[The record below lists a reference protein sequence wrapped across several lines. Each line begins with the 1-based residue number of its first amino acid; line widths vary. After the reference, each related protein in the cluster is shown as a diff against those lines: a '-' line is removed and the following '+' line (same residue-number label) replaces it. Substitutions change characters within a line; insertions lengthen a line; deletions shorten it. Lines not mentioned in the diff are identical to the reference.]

1 MVKYMLRTKYR
12 AKDDGELSAQLSA
25 GEESEKIETSAEVSA
40 VDISV
45 NAETFTKDSNT
56 NEDKDTIIQA
66 TLEQER
72 KRAQS
77 FMTLE
82 KQAQRLGVSFN
93 AAQAIQDGMSL
104 EEAKSIILANA
115 TSQSEALVVSP
126 YAPHPEGNTQANIYA
141 KWDKVWGTIQ

>member
-1 MVKYMLRTKYR
+1 MVNLLRTRYR
-12 AKDDGELSAQLSA
+12 AKDDGELSVQSSA
-25 GEESEKIETSAEVSA
+25 GEESEKIEASAEVSA
-40 VDISV
+40 VDIGV
-45 NAETFTKDSNT
+45 NAEVF
-56 NEDKDTIIQA
+56 NEDKDAGIQA
-66 TLEQER
+66 ALEQER

-115 TSQSEALVVSP
+115 TSQSEALAVSP

-141 KWDKVWGTIQ
+141 KWDKVWSTIQ

>member
-1 MVKYMLRTKYR
+1 MLRTKYR
-12 AKDDGELSAQLSA
+12 AKDDGELSAQLPA
-25 GEESEKIETSAEVSA
+25 GEESERIKVSAEENA
-40 VDISV
+40 VNVGV

-56 NEDKDTIIQA
+56 NEDNNAIIQA

-93 AAQAIQDGMSL
+93 AAQAIQNGMSL

-115 TSQSEALVVSP
+115 TSQSEALAVSP
-126 YAPHPEGNTQANIYA
+126 YAPHPEVNTQTNIYA
-141 KWDKVWGTIQ
+141 KWEKVWRAI

>member
-1 MVKYMLRTKYR
+1 MVNLLRTRYR
-12 AKDDGELSAQLSA
+12 AKDDGELSAQLPA
-25 GEESEKIETSAEVSA
+25 GEESEKIEVSAEVST
-40 VDISV
+40 VDIGV
-45 NAETFTKDSNT
+45 NAEVF
-56 NEDKDTIIQA
+56 NEDKDAVIQA
-66 TLEQER
+66 ALEQER

-115 TSQSEALVVSP
+115 TSQSESLVVSP

-141 KWDKVWGTIQ
+141 KWDKVWRTIQ

>member
-1 MVKYMLRTKYR
+1 MVNLLRTIYR
-12 AKDDGELSAQLSA
+12 AKDDGELSAQLPA
-25 GEESEKIETSAEVSA
+25 GEESEKIEASAEVSA
-40 VDISV
+40 VDIGV

-56 NEDKDTIIQA
+56 NEDNNAIIQA

-115 TSQSEALVVSP
+115 TSQSEALAVSP
-126 YAPHPEGNTQANIYA
+126 YAPHPEVNTQTNIYA
-141 KWDKVWGTIQ
+141 KWEKVWRAI

>member
-1 MVKYMLRTKYR
+1 MVNLLRTRYR
-12 AKDDGELSAQLSA
+12 AKDDGELSAQLPA
-25 GEESEKIETSAEVSA
+25 GEKSEKIEVSTEVNA
-40 VDISV
+40 VDIGV
-45 NAETFTKDSNT
+45 NAEVF
-56 NEDKDTIIQA
+56 NEDKDAGIQA
-66 TLEQER
+66 ALEQER

-115 TSQSEALVVSP
+115 TSQSESLVVSP

-141 KWDKVWGTIQ
+141 KWDKVWSTIQ

>member
-1 MVKYMLRTKYR
+1 MP
-12 AKDDGELSAQLSA
+12 A
-25 GEESEKIETSAEVSA
+25 GEESEKIKVSAEENA
-40 VDISV
+40 VDVGV
-45 NAETFTKDSNT
+45 NTEVFNKDNNV
-56 NEDKDTIIQA
+56 NENKYVVIQA

-72 KRAQS
+72 RRAQG

-115 TSQSEALVVSP
+115 TSQSEALAVSS
-126 YAPHPEGNTQANIYA
+126 YAPHPEVNTQTNIYA
-141 KWDKVWGTIQ
+141 KWEKVWRAI

>member
-1 MVKYMLRTKYR
+1 MVNLLRTRYR
-12 AKDDGELSAQLSA
+12 AKDDGELSAQLPA
-25 GEESEKIETSAEVSA
+25 GEESEKIKVSAEENA
-40 VDISV
+40 VDVGV
-45 NAETFTKDSNT
+45 NTEVFNKDNNV
-56 NEDKDTIIQA
+56 NENKYVVIQA

-72 KRAQS
+72 RRAQG

-115 TSQSEALVVSP
+115 TSQSEALAVSP

-141 KWDKVWGTIQ
+141 KWEKVWRAI

>member
-1 MVKYMLRTKYR
+1 MLRTKYR
-12 AKDDGELSAQLSA
+12 AKDDGELSAQLPA
-25 GEESEKIETSAEVSA
+25 GEESEKIKVSAEENA
-40 VDISV
+40 VDVGV
-45 NAETFTKDSNT
+45 NTEVFNKDNNV
-56 NEDKDTIIQA
+56 NENKYVVIQA

-72 KRAQS
+72 RRAQG

-115 TSQSEALVVSP
+115 TSQSEALAVSP
-126 YAPHPEGNTQANIYA
+126 YAPHPEVNTQTNIYA
-141 KWDKVWGTIQ
+141 KWEKVWRAI

>member
-1 MVKYMLRTKYR
+1 MVNLLRTRYR
-12 AKDDGELSAQLSA
+12 AKDDGELSTQLPA
-25 GEESEKIETSAEVSA
+25 GEESEKIEVSAEVSA
-40 VDISV
+40 VDIGI
-45 NAETFTKDSNT
+45 NAEVF
-56 NEDKDTIIQA
+56 NEDKDAGIQA
-66 TLEQER
+66 ALEQER

-115 TSQSEALVVSP
+115 TSQSESLVVSP

-141 KWDKVWGTIQ
+141 KWDKVWRAIQ

>member
-1 MVKYMLRTKYR
+1 MVNLLRTRYR
-12 AKDDGELSAQLSA
+12 AKDDGELSAQLPA
-25 GEESEKIETSAEVSA
+25 GEESEKIEASAEVST
-40 VDISV
+40 VDTGV
-45 NAETFTKDSNT
+45 NAEVF
-56 NEDKDTIIQA
+56 NEDKDAGIQA
-66 TLEQER
+66 ALEQER

-115 TSQSEALVVSP
+115 TSQSEALAVSP

-141 KWDKVWGTIQ
+141 KWDKVWSTIQ